1 MFLLQEIILEKTLH
15 LDGPILSEKTMLDA
29 LLNCQRNVERNTMV
43 MEETQYLRDHLEEK
57 KIPYMPVA
65 THGAKMFEI
74 IQRCSV
80 LNPVYHLPFEIF
92 EKLFKKTLQSR
103 NRGKGSTGKNKIWLE
118 RSKFF

>member
-103 NRGKGSTGKNKIWLE
+103 NRGKGSTGENKSFLIYF
-118 RSKFF
+118 S